1 LHSSAYQL
9 KIIFHIFRE
18 RPSKIGKQIVFHF
31 LIALDQVIIILPCAV
46 LEPI

>member
-1 LHSSAYQL
+1 MHSSAYQL
-9 KIIFHIFRE
+9 KIIFHILRE
-18 RPSKIGKQIVFHF
+18 WPSKIEKQIVFPF